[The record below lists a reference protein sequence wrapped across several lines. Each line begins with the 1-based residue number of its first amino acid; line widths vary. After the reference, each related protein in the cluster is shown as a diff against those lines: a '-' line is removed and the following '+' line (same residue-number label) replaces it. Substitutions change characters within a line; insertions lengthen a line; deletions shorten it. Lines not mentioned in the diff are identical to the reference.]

1 MRAYPALLAIAVA
14 TWLCPALLAGG
25 ACKPARYTVMGQ
37 VTDSGGRPLV
47 DARVR
52 LLLDRVSGKKTADH
66 GVRALSTRTNAA
78 GSFVQY
84 IDCDELAV
92 RGDRPSPCARSPRH
106 VTVSATAPGLRSRL
120 QVFKFKALE
129 IRRDAGGCILILPDI
144 RLSPAY

>member
-1 MRAYPALLAIAVA
+1 MRVSPALFVLLAALPYTAVQ
-14 TWLCPALLAGG
+14 AGG

-37 VTDSGGRPLV
+37 VTDSSGRPLV

-52 LLLDRVSGKKTADH
+52 LLLDRVSEEETADH

-84 IDCDELAV
+84 IDCDEMAV
-92 RGDRPSPCARSPRH
+92 RGDRPSPCARNPKH
-106 VTVSATAPGLRSRL
+106 VTVSATAPGLRTRL

-129 IRRDAGGCILILPDI
+129 IRRDAGGCVLILPDL